1 MNDLLAPEPW
11 EYQAACPKHPKK
23 DWFSTDQYE
32 KYAARA
38 VCRSECPVRKECIQT
53 ALDSKLIHGI
63 WGGVDDYE
71 IRRALSVDAYGDAT
85 VRTRLPRC
93 PFCLSRKL
101 DISGVKTGGGYDTHC
116 LNEEC
121 GLTWKMAVIPAKLR
135 KKKNA
140 K

>member
-1 MNDLLAPEPW
+1 MDDLFTPEPW
-11 EYQAACPKHPKK
+11 EYKAECAKHSDK

-38 VCRSECPVRKECIQT
+38 VCENACPVRRECIST
-53 ALDSKLIHGI
+53 ALESKLIHGI

-71 IRRALSVDAYGDAT
+71 IRRALSVDAYGDPT

-93 PFCLSRKL
+93 PFCKSRKL
-101 DISGVKTGGGYDTHC
+101 DISGTRVRGGYETKC
-116 LNEEC
+116 LNC
-121 GLTWKMAVIPAKLR
+121 DLTWSMATIPAKLR
-135 KKKNA
+135 KKKNT